1 MGNNIYETLGSY
13 FTNDKYLSEKINP
26 YLYNTAVID
35 VEILVLDLPI
45 SEKGYKISN
54 IRISKDQLRN
64 SDLSKIVEEVQKKLN
79 NQEDTFDS
87 WKVFYLLKELIT
99 GLEAIGFNYFRGQQ
113 KGWETVPSIFRHTEN
128 SNHEPYYLKF
138 EEIYQ
143 EVSREFPNDIKYYE
157 YPEDNNLETI
167 EKRAVQLGILQHYG
181 IPTSLLDITG
191 NPFIALLF
199 MFGIGTEID
208 HPQFQAYKID
218 DISLEEKGL
227 ISVVDKLSVNRRI
240 QAQKGS
246 FINYDKLNRFVVR
259 KYQELEIKDN
269 YKKIDRVIISLNID
283 IDKSKKYLQSELEA
297 AQENIKIIQKAIKNE
312 LSVDDLAG
320 RKIVFDVVRFV
331 ERLENFDNF
340 SLEEISGTIQD
351 AFRDEIV
358 SFDFPNRNADLDDRN
373 IKGVIATLGKEETLP
388 KIMKEVY
395 RFIQSEVLNKLKE
408 YKYEEKD
415 LYPDFIDFLKFV
427 SKDFSPIQQE
437 IKRQEINDFSLDKLS

>member
-79 NQEDTFDS
+79 NQEGTFDS

-208 HPQFQAYKID
+208 HPQFQAYKIE

-297 AQENIKIIQKAIKNE
+297 AQENIRIIQKAIKNE
-312 LSVDDLAG
+312 LSVDDFAG

-351 AFRDEIV
+351 SFRDEIV

-437 IKRQEINDFSLDKLS
+437 IKRQEINDSPLDKLS

>member
-1 MGNNIYETLGSY
+1 M
-13 FTNDKYLSEKINP
+13 
-26 YLYNTAVID
+26 
-35 VEILVLDLPI
+35 
-45 SEKGYKISN
+45 
-54 IRISKDQLRN
+54 
-64 SDLSKIVEEVQKKLN
+64 
-79 NQEDTFDS
+79 
-87 WKVFYLLKELIT
+87 
-99 GLEAIGFNYFRGQQ
+99 
-113 KGWETVPSIFRHTEN
+113 
-128 SNHEPYYLKF
+128 
-138 EEIYQ
+138 
-143 EVSREFPNDIKYYE
+143 
-157 YPEDNNLETI
+157 
-167 EKRAVQLGILQHYG
+167 QHYG

-297 AQENIKIIQKAIKNE
+297 AQENIRIIQKAIKNE

>member
-1 MGNNIYETLGSY
+1 
-13 FTNDKYLSEKINP
+13 
-26 YLYNTAVID
+26 
-35 VEILVLDLPI
+35 
-45 SEKGYKISN
+45 
-54 IRISKDQLRN
+54 
-64 SDLSKIVEEVQKKLN
+64 
-79 NQEDTFDS
+79 
-87 WKVFYLLKELIT
+87 
-99 GLEAIGFNYFRGQQ
+99 
-113 KGWETVPSIFRHTEN
+113 
-128 SNHEPYYLKF
+128 
-138 EEIYQ
+138 
-143 EVSREFPNDIKYYE
+143 
-157 YPEDNNLETI
+157 
-167 EKRAVQLGILQHYG
+167 
-181 IPTSLLDITG
+181 
-191 NPFIALLF
+191 

-297 AQENIKIIQKAIKNE
+297 AQENIRIIQKAIKNE

>member
-1 MGNNIYETLGSY
+1 MSNFLGS
-13 FTNDKYLSEKINP
+13 
-26 YLYNTAVID
+26 
-35 VEILVLDLPI
+35 
-45 SEKGYKISN
+45 
-54 IRISKDQLRN
+54 
-64 SDLSKIVEEVQKKLN
+64 VQ
-79 NQEDTFDS
+79 
-87 WKVFYLLKELIT
+87 
-99 GLEAIGFNYFRGQQ
+99 
-113 KGWETVPSIFRHTEN
+113 
-128 SNHEPYYLKF
+128 
-138 EEIYQ
+138 
-143 EVSREFPNDIKYYE
+143 
-157 YPEDNNLETI
+157 
-167 EKRAVQLGILQHYG
+167 
-181 IPTSLLDITG
+181 
-191 NPFIALLF
+191 
-199 MFGIGTEID
+199 
-208 HPQFQAYKID
+208 
-218 DISLEEKGL
+218 
-227 ISVVDKLSVNRRI
+227 
-240 QAQKGS
+240 
-246 FINYDKLNRFVVR
+246 
-259 KYQELEIKDN
+259 
-269 YKKIDRVIISLNID
+269 VIISLNID

-297 AQENIKIIQKAIKNE
+297 AQENIRIIQKAIKNE

-351 AFRDEIV
+351 SFRDEIV